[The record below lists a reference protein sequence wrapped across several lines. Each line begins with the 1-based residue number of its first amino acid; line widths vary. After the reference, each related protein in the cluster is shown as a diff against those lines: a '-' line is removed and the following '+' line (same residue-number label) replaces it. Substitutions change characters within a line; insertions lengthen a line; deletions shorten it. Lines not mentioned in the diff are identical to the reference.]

1 MNEKYQITIPPKFPI
16 KEDLNISVIN
26 FFEPNRERIEKIV
39 AMLQK
44 IEKRLDAYLDKPL
57 EDNDVHFACADA
69 LESVTYALEELKKE
83 MNYYQTEIVAK
94 AKSWD
99 KYPCDFFNGEDKN
112 EFERRAY
119 VSGYIDGKL

>member
-1 MNEKYQITIPPKFPI
+1 MDEKYQITIPPKFPI

-26 FFEPNRERIEKIV
+26 FFEPNRGRLEKMV

-44 IEKRLDAYLDKPL
+44 MEKSLDAYLDKPL
-57 EDNDVHFACADA
+57 EDNEAHFACGDA
-69 LESVTYALEELKKE
+69 LESVTYELEELKKE

-112 EFERRAY
+112 EPERRAY
-119 VSGYIDGKL
+119 VNGYIDGKL

>member
-1 MNEKYQITIPPKFPI
+1 MKENYQIIMPHKSPI
-16 KEDLNISVIN
+16 QEDINLSVIN
-26 FFEPNRERIEKIV
+26 FFVPNRERIEKMA

-44 IEKRLDAYLDKPL
+44 MEKSLDAYLDKPL
-57 EDNDVHFACADA
+57 EDNGSFACGDA
-69 LESVTYALEELKKE
+69 LESVTCALDELEKE

-112 EFERRAY
+112 ELERYAY
-119 VSGYIDGKL
+119 VKGYIAGKLE